1 VCRVTYQVSS
11 DYDFLVRFLVIDMA
25 DWTALADRLA
35 GGDLNIVTVK
45 TAAFMRVL
53 KAWNGVP
60 IERTDSK

>member
-1 VCRVTYQVSS
+1 
-11 DYDFLVRFLVIDMA
+11 VRFLVIDMA